1 MLENT
6 DTASPGEIDETNVIK
21 ILTQIQK
28 LKIIWYKTLKKMKML
43 DSYRETLK
51 EFGIV
56 GENIPENNSQVDN
69 SNSFFKNKLA
79 KNVRPEVDDLNNS
92 FMNLDQK
99 LLAALK
105 KYDSGLTDEVEHLI
119 SLLET
124 QYDFLIPFDQL
135 EMIGDYGKWFTGLY
149 VNLSPR
155 PIHNKFQ
162 IAQLLQEVQVVKNIR
177 HPNIEMHLGITFKKD
192 EEGGV

>member
-1 MLENT
+1 MFAIQVPQTTIEIFVQNQIDGSALLELNRTDIEDMLENT

-105 KYDSGLTDEVEHLI
+105 K
-119 SLLET
+119 
-124 QYDFLIPFDQL
+124 
-135 EMIGDYGKWFTGLY
+135 
-149 VNLSPR
+149 
-155 PIHNKFQ
+155 
-162 IAQLLQEVQVVKNIR
+162 
-177 HPNIEMHLGITFKKD
+177 
-192 EEGGV
+192 